1 MAGRYTITV
10 IRVLAINEEVADIL
24 TGQPGVFLEEESI
37 VRFYATRETAAVTIG
52 ITIAR
57 EVGLPVGS
65 PVNISAVAGS
75 LPSRQDDLILKTGG
89 FIGNQLIVSAR
100 STDGAATREVR
111 VLVDVN
117 PVEDEALL
125 GGI

>member
-24 TGQPGVFLEEESI
+24 SGQPGVFMEEDSI
-37 VRFYATRETAAVTIG
+37 VRFYASRETAAVTLG
-52 ITIAR
+52 ITVAR

-65 PVNISAVAGS
+65 PANIDAVAGS
-75 LPSRQDDLILKTGG
+75 LPSRQDDLILKTGA
-89 FIGNQLIVSAR
+89 FLGNQLIVSAR
-100 STDGAATREVR
+100 STDGAATREIR

-117 PVEDEALL
+117 PVSDEALL
-125 GGI
+125 GGV